1 MLMLLDQMD
10 KSYYTPRVYV
20 VAETDKLSGRR
31 ALDRE
36 AAKVGLQLLSLRL
49 SCWDQP
55 LGGCM
60 QARGG
65 LEAA

>member
-36 AAKVGLQLLSLRL
+36 AAKV
-49 SCWDQP
+49 C
-55 LGGCM
+55 
-60 QARGG
+60 
-65 LEAA
+65 